1 MDPQLSSSS
10 ELSKLVI
17 LPRIDE
23 QALESIK
30 LRSGHGIFIGNT
42 RRYSL
47 PFFLSF
53 GDLMNPHIFITGI
66 TGSGKT
72 YLAKSLM
79 LKLYAIL
86 ECIVIVIDFTGE
98 YRELAYLFSNGSSP
112 TEEVEKRI
120 EEGVECITYINLSK
134 LEEQEKVEAA
144 VGVLD
149 IVARK
154 MRRRGYRES
163 NRRIFVVLDEAW
175 KLIGE
180 GGSLEVMIREGRKY
194 GVGMVIASQLV
205 GDIDAPFLSNMATV
219 FVFRVQDKQ
228 SLDVLSKNYCLR
240 SSQSDAIQNLE
251 VGSCFVVQLNR
262 SKMRDSFQISRVI
275 GIRMRDVIRILM
287 GEDMNVEITS
297 EEFDGMVRRLC
308 DDGHRREISTR
319 AKEQGYLR
327 LDGLVRDLILAGAD
341 RRKILNSLK
350 EIGID
355 ESDIADAFSS
365 AVKNLGSLNE

>member
-98 YRELAYLFSNGSSP
+98 YAELARLFSNGSSP
-112 TEEVEKRI
+112 TGEVEKRI
-120 EEGVECITYINLSK
+120 EEGAECITYINLSK
-134 LEEQEKVEAA
+134 LEEQEKVDAA

-154 MRRRGYRES
+154 MRRRGYREG

-175 KLIGE
+175 KLIGR
-180 GGSLEVMIREGRKY
+180 GGPLEVMIREGRKY

-228 SLDVLSKNYCLR
+228 SLEVLSKNYCLR
-240 SSQSDAIQNLE
+240 PGQSDAIQNLE

-262 SKMRDSFQISRVI
+262 SNIRDSFQISRVI
-275 GIRMRDVIRILM
+275 GVRMRDLIRILM

-341 RRKILNSLK
+341 RRKILKSLK

-365 AVKNLGSLNE
+365 AVKGLGSLNE